1 MAEQVNGYRQLLAQ
15 QYDTYDHWREFCLT
29 HGINVDFTFQNG
41 FGNQCWDVPALLWF
55 QYGLR
60 FETGNGYAY
69 GTWVYMRNAN
79 AKMPFI
85 KVGEDSSPAME
96 RKKLIKRGD
105 CVVFAPTGLNYA
117 GHVAFADEDYNGTD
131 TLKCVGQNQGQG
143 IGYGTPSIVASLSLR
158 GFLGAFR
165 NTNWKS
171 DDPTPPSPST
181 STKKEFPWVLY
192 SRKFRTKRF

>member
-15 QYDTYDHWREFCLT
+15 QYDTYDHWRAYCLT
-29 HGINVDFTFQNG
+29 HGINVDFS
-41 FGNQCWDVPALLWF
+41 FGNQCWDVPALLWY

-60 FETGNGYAY
+60 FQTGNGYAW
-69 GTWVYMRNAN
+69 GTWAYMRDAN
-79 AKMPFI
+79 AKFPFI
-85 KVGEDSSPAME
+85 KVE
-96 RKKLIKRGD
+96 RKVDIKRGD

-131 TLKCVGQNQGQG
+131 TLNCLGQNQGQG
-143 IGYGTPSIVASLSLR
+143 IGYGTPSNIKPLSLR

-165 NTNWKS
+165 NTLWKS
-171 DDPTPPSPST
+171 VDPTPPTPTT

>member
-1 MAEQVNGYRQLLAQ
+1 MAEQVNGYRKLLTA

-29 HGINVDFTFQNG
+29 HGINVDFSL
-41 FGNQCWDVPALLWF
+41 GNQCWDVPALLWY

-60 FETGNGYAY
+60 FQTGNGYAW
-69 GTWVYMRNAN
+69 GTWVFMRDAN
-79 AKMPFI
+79 AKLPFI
-85 KVGEDSSPAME
+85 KVGDDSLPAME

-143 IGYGTPSIVASLSLR
+143 IGYGTPSIVASLPLR

-165 NTNWKS
+165 NTLWVVAPP
-171 DDPTPPSPST
+171 PTPVL
-181 STKKEFPWVLY
+181 KKKGGFPWELY
-192 SRKFRTKRF
+192 AQKFRSSGR

>member
-1 MAEQVNGYRQLLAQ
+1 MAEQINGYRQLLAQ

-29 HGINVDFTFQNG
+29 HGINVDFS

-60 FETGNGYAY
+60 FQTGNGYAW
-69 GTWVYMRNAN
+69 GTWVFMRDAN
-79 AKMPFI
+79 AKLPFT
-85 KVGEDSSPAME
+85 KVGGDSLPAME

-131 TLKCVGQNQGQG
+131 TLNCLGQNQGQG
-143 IGYGTPSIVASLSLR
+143 IGYGTPSNIKPLSLR

-165 NTNWKS
+165 NTLWVVAPP
-171 DDPTPPSPST
+171 PTPVL
-181 STKKEFPWVLY
+181 KKKGGFPWELY
-192 SRKFRTKRF
+192 AQKFRSGGR

>member
-15 QYDTYDHWREFCLT
+15 QYDTYDHWREYCLT
-29 HGINVDFTFQNG
+29 HGINVDFS

-69 GTWVYMRNAN
+69 GTWVYMRDAN
-79 AKMPFI
+79 AKFPFT
-85 KVGEDSSPAME
+85 KVGNDNSPAME

-105 CVVFAPTGLNYA
+105 CVVFAPAGLNYA

-143 IGYGTPSIVASLSLR
+143 IAWGTPSNVASLSLR

-165 NTNWKS
+165 NTIWERQK
-171 DDPTPPSPST
+171 PTPVIKTKPST
-181 STKKEFPWVLY
+181 HKFPWPVY
-192 SRKFRTKRF
+192 ARKFRNSR